1 MSEGKTAK
9 GADPAAFRMLY
20 EGRNLI
26 SERPVVVLDIGKAY
40 TKCGFA
46 GESGPRCIIP
56 TEFQCKATGITLK
69 VFDYKTPDQ
78 LFQNLVD
85 FVHILFFKYL
95 LVTPKDRKVV
105 IVESL
110 LSPSIE
116 RDTLAKVLF
125 NYYEL
130 ASVCLVPSHMVSLYT
145 LAVPTALVLD
155 IGYKE
160 AILIPVVENTP
171 VLHAYQALAFAGE
184 AVENNLKKLLE
195 SQCKEEEQFYLKA
208 KPLPSSTIEDIKV
221 RGCFVTRLDRA
232 QMIQA
237 SLKEPSVTA
246 PKPPPELVYPLGGER
261 SITVP
266 GTARELAYEVLF
278 ELDNDLMS
286 IATMIL
292 DAILK
297 CPVDTRVPLAENIV
311 LIGGTSM
318 ALGLKA
324 RLQQELQ
331 DLLVT
336 PQYIK
341 KLALK
346 TFCFHSPPAKEN
358 YVAWLGG
365 AIMGATNSI
374 VKRSVLKED
383 YQKLPKIP
391 DWADLSFNCQDSTKR
406 G

>member
-1 MSEGKTAK
+1 
-9 GADPAAFRMLY
+9 MLY

-26 SERPVVVLDIGKAY
+26 SEKPVVVIDIGRAY

-46 GESGPRCIIP
+46 GESAPRCIIP
-56 TEFQCKATGITLK
+56 SEFICKSTGATKK
-69 VFDYKTPDQ
+69 VFDYETRDQ
-78 LFQNLVD
+78 LYQN
-85 FVHILFFKYL
+85 FVEFGHILFFKYL

-110 LSPSIE
+110 LNPSLE
-116 RDTLAKVLF
+116 RDTLAQVLF
-125 NYYEL
+125 SYYEL
-130 ASVCLVPSHMVSLYT
+130 SSVCMVPSHMVSLYT

-160 AILIPVVENTP
+160 AVLIPVVENTP
-171 VLHAYQALAFAGE
+171 VLHAYQALALAGE
-184 AVENNLKKLLE
+184 AVELNLRKLLE

-208 KPLPSSTIEDIKV
+208 KPLPNSTVEDIKV
-221 RGCFVTRLDRA
+221 RGCFVTKLDRA

-237 SLKEPSVTA
+237 SVKEPSVSA
-246 PKPPPELVYPLGGER
+246 PTPPPDLPYPLGGDR
-261 SITVP
+261 SITIP
-266 GTARELAYEVLF
+266 GTSRELAYEVLF

-297 CPVDTRVPLAENIV
+297 CPLDTRVSLAENIL

-324 RLQQELQ
+324 RLQQELL

-346 TFCFHSPPAKEN
+346 KFCFHNPPAKEN

-374 VKRSVLKED
+374 VKRSVTRED
-383 YQKLPKIP
+383 YLRVPKIP
-391 DWADLSFNCQDSTKR
+391 DWADLSFNCNDGVKR